1 MAKYQSTPVL
11 IDWLSISGK
20 STGYQLESLQVVK
33 LEHGTSVF
41 SCIEE
46 IFKKSKRIA
55 TVTSHA
61 YSEIIDK
68 NLIIVKFD
76 NWVLYDANFWTIY
89 SGIIEEL
96 RINAVKISRIDIC
109 KDFNYFYNK
118 RNPKNL
124 IKGFLTGDLIK
135 LGKSKYSVWG
145 ETNEGLTYDYLSFG
159 KKSSTLNVYLYD
171 KSKELTQ
178 VKNKPWIRNKWVQYN
193 LDQSLPVYRLEFSI
207 KKSEIGLINKSTG
220 EEVSFTV
227 NDLFSDELLQ
237 LLYDTLLSKYFHFK
251 IYSGNSN
258 VSREVSVKL
267 FENETFDEIIWE
279 VEDSLETNRSDKIFL
294 KKLDTLYSELRTDD
308 LALFKAIEQLRSV
321 FSTRKNL
328 TEYLEEK
335 ITPATLMMLE
345 HPAYFAP
352 DLKKKAINGD
362 LGNVDKSVYSD
373 FFG

>member
-46 IFKKSKRIA
+46 IFRKSKRIA

-68 NLIIVKFD
+68 NLLIVKFD
-76 NWVLYDANFWTIY
+76 NWVLYDEKFWTIY
-89 SGIIEEL
+89 SDIIEEL
-96 RINAVKISRIDIC
+96 RINSVKISRLDIC

-145 ETNEGLTYDYLSFG
+145 ETNERLTYDYLSFG

-171 KSKELTQ
+171 KSKELNQ
-178 VKNKPWIRNKWVQYN
+178 VKNKPWVRNKWVQYD
-193 LDQSLPVYRLEFSI
+193 LDQQLPVYRLEFSI
-207 KKSEIGLINKSTG
+207 KKSEIGLINKTTG
-220 EEVSFTV
+220 EEVKFTV
-227 NDLFSDELLQ
+227 NDIFIEESLNLLF
-237 LLYDTLLSKYFHFK
+237 DTLLSKYFHFK

-258 VSREVSVKL
+258 VSREISVKL
-267 FENETFDEIIWE
+267 FENETFDEIAWE

-294 KKLDTLYSELRTDD
+294 KKLDNLYSELRTDD
-308 LALFKAIEQLRSV
+308 LALFKAIENIRNV

-328 TEYLEEK
+328 TEYLEDK
-335 ITPATLMMLE
+335 ITPATLLMLE

-352 DLKKKAINGD
+352 DLKKKAINGNLGSLPD
-362 LGNVDKSVYSD
+362 LNYKHY
-373 FFG
+373 